1 MTRESNQA
9 WEGRRIGILGGT
21 FDPPHVGHTR
31 MAAIARDVLDLDRV
45 LLSPA
50 PHPPHK
56 SDADTTPYAHRV
68 AMVEAAVAGEEHIL
82 VATIEDAHSV
92 SYTVELLHA
101 CRRRTDADL
110 YFILGADSLAELWS
124 WRDPVEIMRLA
135 TLVVFPRATAHAT
148 GGVEQAPGAPQAS
161 LVIFESPVIDV
172 SSTAIRARLEC
183 GESAGAGLAGP
194 VAAYIA
200 HHGLYARA

>member
-1 MTRESNQA
+1 MTPESNQA

-68 AMVEAAVAGEEHIL
+68 AMVEAAVAGEGHIH
-82 VATIEDAHSV
+82 AAAIEDAHSV
-92 SYTVELLHA
+92 SYTVDLLRA
-101 CRRRTDADL
+101 CRRRTEADL
-110 YFILGADSLAELWS
+110 YFILGADSLAELSS

-135 TLVVFPRATAHAT
+135 TLVVFPRAAARV
-148 GGVEQAPGAPQAS
+148 GVEQAPAAPQAS
-161 LVIFESPVIDV
+161 LVIFESLVIDV
-172 SSTAIRARLEC
+172 SSTAIRARLER

-200 HHGLYARA
+200 RHGLYARA